1 LNVHGINGAGQKEMC
16 TAEPLLPV
24 FRCFEVEF
32 ANEKLKRYKSP
43 GADQILA
50 ELIQTGGIK
59 HYVLKSTDL
68 LILFGIRK
76 NCHSSGRNLLLYLFI
91 DDETGCS
98 NCRGILLLPTTYKI
112 SSSIHVSR
120 LTSCIGET
128 VADHW
133 CRFQQ
138 NRLVTD
144 QIFCIYQISGEK
156 IGV

>member
-91 DDETGCS
+91 KKVIK
-98 NCRGILLLPTTYKI
+98 R
-112 SSSIHVSR
+112 
-120 LTSCIGET
+120 T
-128 VADHW
+128 VVIIEGYHS
-133 CRFQQ
+133 
-138 NRLVTD
+138 
-144 QIFCIYQISGEK
+144 YQYNIR
-156 IGV
+156 IT